1 MGTPQKTGKPVPEV
15 NAIEEKELQKGRQGI
30 LYDGSLGDI
39 DPDSWPDLFEPA
51 FLAKKGL
58 AGSIAAGRGQVYFFS
73 HGPLKLVLR
82 HYRRGGLLGK
92 VISDSYLGLSAGGSR
107 PFREWRLLR
116 KLYELN
122 LPVPRPAAARITRG
136 PGFYRGDLLTHELE
150 NASALSTLLQEE
162 PLAEDAWQDVGR
174 TIRLFHDQG
183 VSHSDLNAANILLRD
198 GEVFLLDFDK
208 GSIRPD
214 GAWKRAQLERLQR
227 SLEKWQRQAGTFHFS
242 QPGWEAL
249 LAGYQA
255 GS

>member
-1 MGTPQKTGKPVPEV
+1 M
-15 NAIEEKELQKGRQGI
+15 NAIEEKELKKGHQLI

-51 FLAKKGL
+51 FLEDKGL
-58 AGSIAAGRGQVYFFS
+58 ADSRAGGRGQVYFFS
-73 HGPLKLVLR
+73 RGELKLVLR

-92 VISDSYLGLSAGGSR
+92 IISDSYLGLSVPGSR
-107 PFREWRLLR
+107 PFREWRLLK

-122 LPVPRPAAARITRG
+122 LPVPRPAAARLSRG

-150 NASALSTLLQEE
+150 DATALSSRLQQSPLEE
-162 PLAEDAWQDVGR
+162 EGWREVGR
-174 TIRLFHDQG
+174 TIRLFHNQG

-198 GEVFLLDFDK
+198 REVFLLDFDK

-214 GAWKRAQLERLQR
+214 GNWKTAQLQRLER
-227 SLEKWQRQAGTFHFS
+227 SLQKWRRLSGTFHYS

-249 LAGYQA
+249 LTGYQA
-255 GS
+255 TS